1 MTAAIPEKVRARWV
15 ELVEEI
21 ELHRRHYYLQDKPV
35 ISDAKY
41 DQLFREL
48 QDLEAN
54 YPLLQSADSPTLSV
68 GGATAE
74 GFEPIEHL
82 VRMYSLDNVFDDA
95 ELAAWRTRVERDL
108 NQVPT
113 YLGELKIDGLAV
125 DLVYR
130 NGILASVA
138 TRGDGRVGEDVTY
151 NSQFITAIPRALT
164 GNPPDLLEV
173 RGEIFFNLTD
183 FDQLNNEVIA
193 AGKSAFANP
202 RNAAA
207 GSLRQRIDRR
217 EEEIVKTAANPKSSE
232 AKLNS
237 MRNELAQAQR
247 ILNLLQLTVHG
258 IGEVAGLDLE
268 SQSQAYELLGKLGL
282 PTSADYQV
290 GIDPVEFIKYWQ
302 AHRHDVAH
310 EIDGVVIKVDSF
322 KLQNKLGET
331 SRAPR
336 WAIAYKYPPE
346 VVQTRLLDIKV
357 SVGRTGRVTPFAQMV
372 PVKVAGSTVEMATL
386 HNQEEVIR
394 KGILIGDT
402 VYLRKAGDV
411 IPEIVGPVVELRRG
425 DEVAFKMPTKCPS
438 CGSRISAEK
447 VGDVDLRCP
456 NAQSCPAQIIERLFY
471 IGSRSA
477 LDIEG
482 LGQKAAAALVNESV
496 ISTEAELFELTAA
509 RLTKTEFF
517 TKVGSAKTPQLNLAG
532 EKLLSQ
538 LELAKTRPLWRILVA
553 LSIRHVGPTAAQS
566 LASEFKSIGTIATNS
581 IEQLAQVDGVGEAIA
596 ISIKEWF
603 AEGWRSE
610 IVNRWQKAGV
620 VMAERKSTS
629 QRDELAGVTVVITGS
644 LPGFTRDTAAAAV
657 TDLGGKVASS
667 VSKKTDFVVVGEN
680 PGSKFDKAQ
689 ELGVPILDAAGF
701 AVLLADGA
709 QGARAHLG
717 LS

>member
-1 MTAAIPEKVRARWV
+1 MTASIPANVRTRWV

-35 ISDAKY
+35 ISDEKY
-41 DQLFREL
+41 DRLFREL
-48 QDLEAN
+48 QELETK

-68 GGATAE
+68 GGVKAE
-74 GFEPIEHL
+74 GFEPITHL
-82 VRMYSLDNVFDDA
+82 LRMYSLDNVFDDD
-95 ELAAWRTRVERDL
+95 ELAAWQSRVEKDL
-108 NQVPT
+108 GQVPK

-130 NGILASVA
+130 NGLLASVA

-151 NSQFITAIPRALT
+151 NSQFISAIPRALA
-164 GNPPDLLEV
+164 GNPPELLEV
-173 RGEIFFNLTD
+173 RGEIYFALND

-217 EEEIVKTAANPKSSE
+217 EEEIVKAAANSKTSE
-232 AKLNS
+232 AKLKS
-237 MRNELAQAQR
+237 LRTELAQAQR
-247 ILNLLQLTVHG
+247 ILNLLKLTVHG
-258 IGEVAGLDLE
+258 IGEVSGAKLR
-268 SQSQAYELLGKLGL
+268 SQSEAYELLNGFGL
-282 PTSADYQV
+282 PISTHYKV
-290 GIDPVEFIKYWQ
+290 GIEPAEYIRYWQ
-302 AHRHDVAH
+302 AHRHDVTH
-310 EIDGVVIKVDSF
+310 EIDGVVIKVDDFS
-322 KLQNKLGET
+322 LQTKLGET

-346 VVQTRLLDIKV
+346 VVQTKLVDIKV
-357 SVGRTGRVTPFAQMV
+357 SVGRTGRVTPYAQMV

-386 HNQEEVIR
+386 HNQEEVKR

-411 IPEIVGPVVELRRG
+411 IPEIVGPVVELRTG
-425 DEVAFKMPTKCPS
+425 IESEFKMPTKCPS
-438 CGSRISAEK
+438 CGTKISAEK
-447 VGDVDLRCP
+447 SGDVDLRCP

-482 LGQKAAAALVNESV
+482 LGHKAATALVNEKV
-496 ISTEAELFELTAA
+496 IQTEAELFDLSAAKLTQ
-509 RLTKTEFF
+509 TEFF
-517 TKVGSAKTPQLNLAG
+517 TKVASDKSRQLNSAG

-553 LSIRHVGPTAAQS
+553 LSIRHVGPTAAQA
-566 LASEFKSIGTIATNS
+566 LASEFKSIATISSNS
-581 IEQLAQVDGVGEAIA
+581 IDQLAQVDGVGEAIA

-603 AEGWRSE
+603 AEAWRSE
-610 IVNRWQKAGV
+610 IVSRWEQAGV
-620 VMAERKSTS
+620 VMTETATALV
-629 QRDELAGVTVVITGS
+629 RDDLAGITVVITGS
-644 LPGFTRDTAAAAV
+644 LPGFTRDGAAAAV
-657 TDLGGKVASS
+657 TELGGKVASS
-667 VSKKTDFVVVGEN
+667 VSKKTDFVVVGDN

-689 ELGVPILDAAGF
+689 ELQIPILDAAGF
-701 AVLLADGA
+701 AVLLAEGG
-709 QGARAHLG
+709 QGARRYLG

>member
-95 ELAAWRTRVERDL
+95 ELAAWRNRVERDL
-108 NQVPT
+108 DQVPT

-151 NSQFITAIPRALT
+151 NSQFITAIPRALI
-164 GNPPDLLEV
+164 GNPPHLLEV

-232 AKLNS
+232 SKLNS
-237 MRNELAQAQR
+237 LRSELAQAQR

-258 IGEVAGLDLE
+258 IGEVAGLNLE

-282 PTSADYQV
+282 PTSAHYQV

-302 AHRHDVAH
+302 ARRHDVAH

-322 KLQNKLGET
+322 ELQNKLGET

-346 VVQTRLLDIKV
+346 VVQTKLLDIKV

-372 PVKVAGSTVEMATL
+372 PVKVAGSTVEM
-386 HNQEEVIR
+386 
-394 KGILIGDT
+394 
-402 VYLRKAGDV
+402 
-411 IPEIVGPVVELRRG
+411 
-425 DEVAFKMPTKCPS
+425 
-438 CGSRISAEK
+438 
-447 VGDVDLRCP
+447 
-456 NAQSCPAQIIERLFY
+456 
-471 IGSRSA
+471 
-477 LDIEG
+477 
-482 LGQKAAAALVNESV
+482 
-496 ISTEAELFELTAA
+496 
-509 RLTKTEFF
+509 
-517 TKVGSAKTPQLNLAG
+517 
-532 EKLLSQ
+532 
-538 LELAKTRPLWRILVA
+538 
-553 LSIRHVGPTAAQS
+553 
-566 LASEFKSIGTIATNS
+566 
-581 IEQLAQVDGVGEAIA
+581 
-596 ISIKEWF
+596 
-603 AEGWRSE
+603 
-610 IVNRWQKAGV
+610 
-620 VMAERKSTS
+620 
-629 QRDELAGVTVVITGS
+629 
-644 LPGFTRDTAAAAV
+644 
-657 TDLGGKVASS
+657 
-667 VSKKTDFVVVGEN
+667 
-680 PGSKFDKAQ
+680 
-689 ELGVPILDAAGF
+689 
-701 AVLLADGA
+701 
-709 QGARAHLG
+709 
-717 LS
+717 